1 MVREF
6 AEKFAL
12 LIGDEHFGAR
22 LTLSRARSLVTS
34 ARLVTDLELARGL
47 YLKQPRVNPGT
58 LLHHPRLVS
67 LLDAEDRAALLML
80 PVEALWA
87 LERKSDVDLEAI
99 YGAGTFQLAARMDAL
114 ILLKWRFDGE
124 GFRARPL
131 STSDALASVHLF
143 HKDLGAFDPDV
154 AAATDPIELARYH
167 ALLSRLEVVEVLGRT
182 DFPALRQL
190 VADLSGARR
199 DPMSSH

>member
-1 MVREF
+1 MAGVPG
-6 AEKFAL
+6 AGKSTAAL
-12 LIGDEHFGAR
+12 HLVEHGYRFVSNDR
-22 LTLSRARSLVTS
+22 V
-34 ARLVTDLELARGL
+34 LAHPRPDGVEVL
-47 YLKQPRVNPGT
+47 GYPKQPRVNPST